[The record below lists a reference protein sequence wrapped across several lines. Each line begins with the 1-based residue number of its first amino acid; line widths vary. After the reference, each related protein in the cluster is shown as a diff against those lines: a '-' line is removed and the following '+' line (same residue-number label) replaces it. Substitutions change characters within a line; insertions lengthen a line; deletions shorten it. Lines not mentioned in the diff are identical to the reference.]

1 MNTFNDIAAWISRQ
15 ASIFT
20 FVVLGFAGYL
30 WGDELFCCPCNGGCV
45 RFVYTLSLAFSPAFL
60 IFVFDTHWT
69 AVHASWIINKYCSL
83 SSFTFF
89 RRPLIL
95 AIAWLVY
102 SGINPRFAECL
113 TKDGNCTSVAEERK
127 GNLLTAIAGG
137 VLCLSFFTFAAC
149 IIYNIFCQ
157 RTYLF
162 SRFPQNDKAE
172 KSITEEKEEE
182 EKLKKKLKGLTPK
195 TLAVIVDEDLMNL
208 HLLKSLT
215 DEDFI
220 NLKDKITIGQM
231 KILRRICREMN
242 SPKQSS
248 DERNTASGQSANCS
262 AGHDDSSQ
270 NLKAPER
277 QVDEKTPLLPKEAD
291 LLDKTSL
298 KCDFRCEG
306 SQVERW
312 Y

>member
-30 WGDELFCCPCNGGCV
+30 WGDELFCCPCTGGCV

-69 AVHASWIINKYCSL
+69 AAHASWIINKYCSL
-83 SSFTFF
+83 SSFTLF

-95 AIAWLVY
+95 AIAWVVY

-113 TKDGNCTSVAEERK
+113 TQEGNCTSKAEERK
-127 GNLLTAIAGG
+127 GNLLTAVAGG

-157 RTYLF
+157 RTFLF

-172 KSITEEKEEE
+172 KSITEGE
-182 EKLKKKLKGLTPK
+182 EKLKKKFKGLTPK

-215 DEDFI
+215 AENFTQ
-220 NLKDKITIGQM
+220 LKDKITIGQM
-231 KILRRICREMN
+231 KILQTICSEIDL
-242 SPKQSS
+242 PTEGF
-248 DERNTASGQSANCS
+248 DERNAAGIDAA
-262 AGHDDSSQ
+262 AGHAVDSPGICINGVSSKD
-270 NLKAPER
+270 LEAPKR
-277 QVDEKTPLLPKEAD
+277 QADEKTPLL
-291 LLDKTSL
+291 L
-298 KCDFRCEG
+298 K
-306 SQVERW
+306 
-312 Y
+312 